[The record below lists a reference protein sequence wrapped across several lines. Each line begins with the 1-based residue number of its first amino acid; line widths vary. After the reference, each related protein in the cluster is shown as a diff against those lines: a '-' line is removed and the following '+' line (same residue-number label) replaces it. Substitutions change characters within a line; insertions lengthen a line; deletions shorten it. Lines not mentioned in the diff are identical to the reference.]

1 MRGGTALAVDAGTIG
16 PVADLPAFAG
26 ILKGVP
32 PEVTQACVTMQK
44 TFRGYADRSSA
55 AVLADLERCTDRD
68 YGLIRR
74 VIERRRPFGLAGP
87 DAAEARAGMPRV
99 PKGPKPAGSSKK
111 VVSRSQVRGGL
122 RTMAGKMSLDSG
134 GHNEAKGMLAAAS
147 VSTGTKRTYGN
158 AFAHWAIWRRAAD
171 LPLLLER
178 TDSPGVWEDELCD
191 FYAHVGVTMGYS
203 WDYCHSMLY
212 AIRRVHR
219 LARINL
225 DIRDEA
231 MPLLSMF
238 RKGLKRMRGAPKRKL
253 PVTPKLLIEVFEN
266 GGLDL
271 DAWDGAIAWFG
282 VLVGFFFLLRS
293 SEYLRKGGE
302 PDEFKCV
309 RWRNVT
315 WARDHSSEDAP
326 PGVDC
331 DEVVLFHE
339 YSKNDFLGQGTDNNI
354 KCNKDKRLC
363 IPTLLNKLRRMKP
376 EMFTE
381 AKADSFMLTLSDG
394 KVLPKVAVG
403 RLLREAAMR
412 LGLDPRILSSH
423 SLRAGGCTAMY
434 NAKYADHEIQRRGRW
449 VSNCWKIY
457 AWSGRRRDNEAANR
471 MTEADSELMA
481 TMGRP
486 EAVDFPT

>member
-1 MRGGTALAVDAGTIG
+1 MAHLT
-16 PVADLPAFAG
+16 AFAG
-26 ILKGVP
+26 ILRGVS
-32 PEVTQACVTMQK
+32 PEVTQACVTVQK
-44 TFRGYADRSSA
+44 SFRGYADRSSA
-55 AVLADLERCTDRD
+55 AVLADLGRCGDDD
-68 YGLIRR
+68 YKTIRST
-74 VIERRRPFGLAGP
+74 IERRRPFNLKGP
-87 DAAEARAGMPRV
+87 DFDDARAGVPRAPRAPSAV
-99 PKGPKPAGSSKK
+99 GSTKKSSSTK

-122 RTMAGKMSLDSG
+122 RDMRGKMSLESD
-134 GHNEAKGMLAAAS
+134 GHNSAKGMLAAAS

-158 AFAHWAIWRRAAD
+158 AFAHWAIWRRAAN

-178 TDSPGVWEDELCD
+178 SNSPGVWEDELCD

-219 LARINL
+219 LARVNL

-253 PVTPKLLIEVFEN
+253 PVTPKLLLEVYNN

-271 DAWDGAIAWFG
+271 NSWDGALTWFG
-282 VLVGFFFLLRS
+282 MLMGFYFLLRS
-293 SEYLRKGGE
+293 SEYLRKGAA

-315 WARDHSSEDAP
+315 WARNHGSEDAP

-363 IPTLLNKLRRMKP
+363 IPTLLNKLRSLNP
-376 EMFTE
+376 GMFTE
-381 AKADSFMLTLSDG
+381 ANSDTHMLTLSDG
-394 KVLPKVAVG
+394 KVLPKVVIE
-403 RLLREAAMR
+403 RLLRSSNSPQA
-412 LGLDPRILSSH
+412 GPSHFIL
-423 SLRAGGCTAMY
+423 AFT
-434 NAKYADHEIQRRGRW
+434 
-449 VSNCWKIY
+449 
-457 AWSGRRRDNEAANR
+457 
-471 MTEADSELMA
+471 
-481 TMGRP
+481 
-486 EAVDFPT
+486 

>member
-1 MRGGTALAVDAGTIG
+1 MVGSM
-16 PVADLPAFAG
+16 ADLPAFAG
-26 ILKGVP
+26 VLKKAP
-32 PEVTQACVTMQK
+32 PDVTQACVTLQK
-44 TFRGYADRSSA
+44 SFRGYADRSA
-55 AVLADLERCTDRD
+55 AVVLADLGRCGDAD
-68 YGLIRR
+68 FKLIRKT
-74 VIERRRPFGLAGP
+74 IERRRPFDLAGP
-87 DAAEARAGMPRV
+87 DVDEARAGVPRA
-99 PKGPKPAGSSKK
+99 PQASSRAGPSKKSPSRK
-111 VVSRSQVRGGL
+111 VVSRSQVRGGY
-122 RTMAGKMSLDSG
+122 RDMKGGMSLESG

-158 AFAHWAIWRRAAD
+158 AFAHWAIWRRAVN

-178 TDSPGVWEDELCD
+178 SDSPGAWEDELCD

-253 PVTPKLLIEVFEN
+253 PVTPKLLLEVYNN

-271 DAWDGAIAWFG
+271 ESWDGALTWFG
-282 VLVGFFFLLRS
+282 MLMGFYFLLRS
-293 SEYLRKGGE
+293 SEYLRKGAE

-315 WARDHSSEDAP
+315 WARNHSTEDAP
-326 PGVDC
+326 QGVPC

-339 YSKNDFLGQGTDNNI
+339 YSKNDFLGQGTDNNT
-354 KCNKDKRLC
+354 KRNKDRRLC
-363 IPTLLNKLRRMKP
+363 IPTLLNKLRELNP
-376 EMFTE
+376 GMFLE
-381 AKADSFMLTLSDG
+381 SNSDNFMLTLSDG
-394 KVLPKVAVG
+394 KVLPKVVIE
-403 RLLREAAMR
+403 RLLREAAIR
-412 LGLDPRILSSH
+412 LNQDPRTISSH

-434 NAKYADHEIQRRGRW
+434 NARYADHEIQRRGRW

-457 AWSGRRRDNEAANR
+457 AWSGRRRDNDAANR
-471 MTEADSELMA
+471 MTEADSDLMA
-481 TMGRP
+481 TMDRP
-486 EAVDFPT
+486 AVVEAFDFPI